1 MLFIEY
7 HTLTAMNNQD
17 DDVDPLSPLSLE
29 GDAVSF
35 TTSRVAAQHSLK
47 VNDKPQVVGPVLD
60 EEVVTDVFVDCSE
73 SNSSSVQIVDS
84 PHQSEVEIVEV
95 EGDVGSKSALI
106 EVCSKHTLQPLSKKS
121 NQPSKNSNFCTEK
134 FPLSDSD
141 DIYSTTSKL
150 RNQKIYF
157 TLNYGDPINLEES
170 VKNDTTSKLRNQQ
183 NYYTINYKNPTN
195 LEEPMKND
203 KNSKLR
209 NQQNYFTIKYRC
221 PTNLEESVKSDTT
234 SKLRNQVFC
243 PTINYR
249 DPLNL
254 EESMKKDT
262 TSKLRNQ
269 VFCPTINYRD
279 PLNLEESMK
288 KDTTSKLRNQVFCP
302 TINYRDPLN
311 LEESMK
317 KDTTSK
323 LRNQVSCPM
332 INYRDPLNLE
342 ESMKKDTT
350 SKLRNQVFCPTIN
363 YRDPLNLEESMKKD
377 AQYLLSSP
385 SEYLNSPTR
394 SPDDFVLPSPQ
405 LQSTPKNNAQY
416 LLSSPSKYLNSPTR
430 SPDDFVLPSPQL
442 QSTPKNNHKLLSSPQ
457 FNDAATIAEN
467 SEQIIREDEQSKNLE
482 HSEHSSTDE
491 GENEKKEDEEDN
503 APTTLKNST
512 TTSPPPSSSPD
523 DRSDDLISKTIV
535 ELLPQ
540 EDDTKDPEI
549 SDNIKSYVR
558 LKLLSRPELDSAEAS
573 DVTREA
579 ITYTLDNDTNDNIG
593 DNISVTNEEIHSEHP
608 QLETND
614 HSIINNVSIFSIS
627 ISL

>member
-150 RNQKIYF
+150 RNQKMYF

-170 VKNDTTSKLRNQQ
+170 VKNDTTSKLRNQK

-209 NQQNYFTIKYRC
+209 NQKNYFTIKYRC

-234 SKLRNQVFC
+234 SKLRNQVFY
-243 PTINYR
+243 PT
-249 DPLNL
+249 
-254 EESMKKDT
+254 
-262 TSKLRNQ
+262 
-269 VFCPTINYRD
+269 
-279 PLNLEESMK
+279 
-288 KDTTSKLRNQVFCP
+288 
-302 TINYRDPLN
+302 
-311 LEESMK
+311 
-317 KDTTSK
+317 
-323 LRNQVSCPM
+323 

-467 SEQIIREDEQSKNLE
+467 SEQINHLE

-512 TTSPPPSSSPD
+512 TTSPPPSSSHD
-523 DRSDDLISKTIV
+523 DRSDELISKTIV

-540 EDDTKDPEI
+540 DADTKDPEI

-614 HSIINNVSIFSIS
+614 HSIINNVSILSIS